1 MKWALTVVV
10 RVKTVRGRNVGL
22 YLAAS
27 LMIDVIKHE
36 VFS

>member
-1 MKWALTVVV
+1 MGFGCGSTI
-10 RVKTVRGRNVGL
+10 VKTVDGCNVVL